1 MGHTTTVPFCERPS
15 GPDPGPETRSGAIV
29 AASRPRT
36 EGRPNPLDI
45 MIDTALAELAANHR
59 WSWHL
64 PTRTLLDTLPGAAPG
79 RHPVA
84 TLRAADTADLDAWL
98 SEHRSTVDELHAEL
112 AAVVDAV
119 GAPSIAYFSPEFGVA
134 AELPQ
139 YSGGL
144 GILAG
149 DHLKSASDLAL
160 PLVGVGLFYREGFF
174 RQSITGNRQR
184 ERYEAVDPV
193 SVGAV
198 DTGETVVV
206 AVEGVDVVAKVWR
219 QSVGA
224 TPLVLLDTAID
235 TNPGWAQKIT
245 DRLYSGDRRH
255 RLQQELVLG
264 VGGVRA
270 LRALGLEPDVF
281 HLNEGHA
288 CFLLFELL
296 AEQVDAGKTLDEAIT
311 EVRSRSLFTTHTPV
325 PAGIDRFARDLVEPE
340 LRVWA
345 TRLGTDVDT
354 LFDWA
359 RLPSDPPTEP
369 FNTAALAFELCGRA
383 NGVSQLHSGVSRQL
397 FSSLPRAAAVEGIT
411 NGVHARTWVSPE
423 LQSLY
428 DEYLGQGWDDGDAAA
443 WARIADVP
451 HAAFLSARTDGRTRL
466 VDLIAERT
474 GVTFDADRCIIGFA
488 RRFAT
493 YKRAALLLRDRDG
506 LRRSID
512 AGAQFVFAGK
522 AHPADNDG
530 KAVLAEIAAFAASD
544 EAQGRFAL
552 IPDYDIDIAQAM
564 YAACDVW
571 LNNPV
576 RPREACGTSGEKS
589 ALNGGLNCSILDGW
603 WADWYVDGIGWAIP
617 TSDLDDSTARDLAE
631 STALHELMTSSVL
644 PTFDDPAAWWKTTT
658 AMLAH
663 LGPLV
668 TAGRMVT
675 EYDER
680 FYRPLGRT

>member
-1 MGHTTTVPFCERPS
+1 
-15 GPDPGPETRSGAIV
+15 
-29 AASRPRT
+29 
-36 EGRPNPLDI
+36 
-45 MIDTALAELAANHR
+45 MIDSALLALASNHR
-59 WSWHL
+59 WSWHQ
-64 PTRTLLDTLPGAAPG
+64 PTRRLLGTLPGATAG
-79 RHPVA
+79 THPV
-84 TLRAADTADLDAWL
+84 TVLQRADVAALDSWV
-98 SEHRSTVDELHAEL
+98 ENHRSTLDELATEL

-119 GAPSIAYFSPEFGVA
+119 STVSIAYFSPEFGIA

-174 RQSITGNRQR
+174 RQSIDGTQQH
-184 ERYEAVDPV
+184 ERYEQVDPEA
-193 SVGAV
+193 VGAV
-198 DTGETVVV
+198 DTGAVVHVTIGGFEV
-206 AVEGVDVVAKVWR
+206 AAKVW
-219 QSVGA
+219 QQQVGA
-224 TPLVLLDTAID
+224 TRLVLLDTAVD
-235 TNPGWAQKIT
+235 TNPAWAQQIT
-245 DRLYSGDRRH
+245 DRLYSGGREH
-255 RLQQELVLG
+255 RLHQELMLG
-264 VGGVRA
+264 IGGVRA
-270 LRALGLEPDVF
+270 LRALGLQPDVF

-296 AEQVDAGKTLDEAIT
+296 AEHVEAGRSLDDAIT
-311 EVRSRSLFTTHTPV
+311 DVRHRSLFTTHTPV
-325 PAGIDRFARDLVEPE
+325 PAGIDRFAADLVGPE
-340 LRVWA
+340 LGVWA
-345 TRLGTDVDT
+345 DRLGVTVDT

-359 RLPSDPPTEP
+359 RLPSDPPAEP

-383 NGVSQLHSGVSRQL
+383 NGVSQLHSGVSRKL
-397 FSSLPRAAAVEGIT
+397 FGSLPRAAGVEGIT

-423 LQSLY
+423 LQTFF
-428 DEYLGQGWDDGDAAA
+428 DEHLGPRWSDGAATAWASIGAAPREAFDAARA
-443 WARIADVP
+443 P
-451 HAAFLSARTDGRTRL
+451 GRARL
-466 VDLIAERT
+466 VDLILDRT

-506 LRRSID
+506 LRRSLD

-522 AHPADNDG
+522 AHPADGEG

-552 IPDYDIDIAQAM
+552 IPDYDIEIAQEM
-564 YAACDVW
+564 YGACDVW

-603 WADWYVDGIGWAIP
+603 WADWFVDGIGWAIP
-617 TSDLDDSTARDLAE
+617 TSDLDDPTARDLAE
-631 STALHELMTSSVL
+631 ARALHDLLATEVL
-644 PTFDDPAAWWKTTT
+644 PTFDDRDAWWSMTT
-658 AMLAH
+658 AMLRH

-668 TAGRMVT
+668 TSGRMVA

-680 FYRPLGRT
+680 FYRPLGRR

>member
-1 MGHTTTVPFCERPS
+1 
-15 GPDPGPETRSGAIV
+15 
-29 AASRPRT
+29 
-36 EGRPNPLDI
+36 
-45 MIDTALAELAANHR
+45 MIDNALAQLAANLR

-64 PTRTLLDTLPGAAPG
+64 PTRALLDTLPGAARG

-84 TLRAADTADLDAWL
+84 ALESTEPAALAAWL
-98 SEHRSTVDELHAEL
+98 SEHRAVVDDLHAEL
-112 AAVVDAV
+112 DQVVEAV
-119 GAPSIAYFSPEFGVA
+119 GAPSIAYFSPEFGIA

-174 RQSITGNRQR
+174 RQSIAGNRQQ
-184 ERYEAVDPV
+184 ERYERVAPEL
-193 SVGAV
+193 VGAT
-198 DTGETVVV
+198 DTGQVIHVTI
-206 AVEGVDVVAKVWR
+206 EGVEVAARVWEQR
-219 QSVGA
+219 VGA

-235 TNPGWAQKIT
+235 TNPRWAQQIT

-255 RLQQELVLG
+255 RLHQELLLG

-270 LRALGLEPDVF
+270 LRALGMQPDVF

-296 AEQVDAGKTLDEAIT
+296 AEQIDAGRTLDEAIAD
-311 EVRSRSLFTTHTPV
+311 VRGRSLFTTHTPV
-325 PAGIDRFARDLVEPE
+325 PAGIDRFARKLVEPE
-340 LRVWA
+340 IEQWA
-345 TRLGTDVDT
+345 VRLDTEVDT
-354 LFDWA
+354 LFEWA
-359 RLPSDPPTEP
+359 RLPSDPPAEP

-383 NGVSQLHSGVSRQL
+383 NGVSQLHSGVSREL
-397 FSSLPRAAAVEGIT
+397 FSTLPRAAAVEGIT

-423 LQSLY
+423 LQSFY
-428 DEYLGQGWDDGDAAA
+428 DEHLGEGWANGDAAA
-443 WARIADVP
+443 WSRIQAAPAD
-451 HAAFLSARTDGRTRL
+451 AFEAVRAEGRSRL
-466 VDLIAERT
+466 VDLIADRT
-474 GVTFDADRCIIGFA
+474 GVAFDADGCIIGFA

-493 YKRAALLLRDRDG
+493 YKRAALLLRDPDG
-506 LRRSID
+506 LRRSLD

-552 IPDYDIDIAQAM
+552 IPDYDIDIAQVM

-617 TSDLDDSTARDLAE
+617 TSDVDDPIERDLAE
-631 STALHELMTSSVL
+631 ATALHELMVSQVL
-644 PTFDDPAAWWKTTT
+644 PTLGDAT
-658 AMLAH
+658 ARWTMTSSMLAR

-668 TAGRMVT
+668 TAGRMVA

-680 FYRPLGRT
+680 FYRPLGRR